1 MIKLNHIDK
10 MDYIYENFG
19 DERFQEFCST
29 LIAKEFPNL
38 QAFPVGQPDG
48 GRDSLVY
55 FMDSPQ
61 KDFIIFQVK
70 YVRNPKSIVEPHKW
84 LTKIVADE
92 APKIQQLIPKGA
104 KEFYILTNV
113 DGTAHLDSG
122 SKDKVNDILE
132 NNISIPAQCW
142 WRDDIS
148 RRFEKDPMFKWSFPE
163 ILNGQD
169 ILNSLIFFNSNEN
182 NENREAII
190 NAYLTD
196 QYRIDNEV
204 KFKQIDLQNKLID
217 LYTDVPLRVKE
228 FNRKDKKLLKILE
241 SVENSNIIIN
251 NEDYNIHG
259 FLHRE
264 EGFGAAKFLL
274 SKDVQNGI
282 ERILLEGGPGQGKST
297 ISQYICQVHRAKLLN
312 KLEDLKLLP
321 ENICL
326 CPVRIPFKIDLRHIA
341 SWIEKKNPY
350 DALLNEDVF
359 NHIWAKTLESFM
371 VGHISYHSPN
381 SNFTIS
387 DLITIIKKKPI
398 LIVFDGFDE
407 IADINIRHEVI
418 DFIERG
424 IERLKANTNFI
435 QVLITSRPAAFS
447 NANGFPVDKY
457 PHFELTDITNS
468 CTKEYVEKWIKANK
482 LENREG
488 NEIKRLV
495 EEKLQASHLKE
506 LAKSP
511 MQLAIF
517 ISLLRTRGESLPNKR
532 TALYDSYIDL
542 FFNRESEKNQIIRE
556 NRDLIIDIHK
566 YLAWILH
573 SEAEL
578 YNNNG
583 TITFKTLVDR
593 IKNYLEKEGYET
605 GIADKLFQAVQERVC
620 ALVSRVQGTYEFEV
634 QPLREYFCARYLYQ
648 TAPYSPAGK
657 EKTGTKP
664 ERFSAIAR
672 DFYWNNV
679 VRFYAGCFDK
689 GELPMLVDELKELQ
703 NDEFLQY
710 TNYPRLLTSQLL
722 SDWVFTQYPKY
733 LKDVVKIILDGINI
747 SGIVNQNKRFY
758 GGDEPI
764 MLPNECGR
772 VEIIKECFRQLKY
785 FPNKD
790 YANELIGLIVNN
802 YHEIVLDLW
811 LEELGNIHSENI
823 LQWLEYAYRMQ
834 IIHKID
840 ENILVNII
848 LQDANMDSQEQK
860 IQVAINGNR
869 IEIINTNLEIKKIAL
884 NGILSGKISIMPQRK
899 RHTSSLQYL
908 STILHPY
915 IIDDI
920 IHENRITNDSFSQYI
935 NNRFGSSNSFR
946 EENEKNLSIVNFS
959 GDYIDELI
967 KEINDKISDYLN
979 ANISEWKINLENWDI
994 LIEEM
999 RSKFGDRWA
1008 LNISAVI
1015 ISGIKGFKTL
1025 DKEYR
1030 SLMDSSLSL
1039 CKRVKYA
1046 RAKSGDIGYW
1056 EQQLSV
1062 SNNLMFTYLVFL
1074 TWATP
1079 KVIANLCGRIQ
1090 KDLEEFSKSDIRL
1103 LSNYLK
1109 KTTRHSTIRNAQA
1122 KELIESSQFKS
1133 LSFDIKYLISLRFP
1147 NEIQSRLICS
1157 QKDNISSFFDIEIIQ
1172 EKLQFLISM
1181 YLKTPN
1187 NSDLLSKIREY
1198 YNLCS
1203 NSKVDTEYILHMY
1216 FRFQND
1222 NNIKIP
1228 IDIAKNIMN
1237 DSKSYP
1243 IVIAS
1248 IAEKSCRLYAN
1259 KNVKAVGK
1267 IAKEKKWFD

>member
-1 MIKLNHIDK
+1 
-10 MDYIYENFG
+10 MDYIYENLG

-29 LIAKEFPNL
+29 LIAKEYPNL

-48 GRDSLVY
+48 GRDSLAY

-70 YVRNPKSIVEPHKW
+70 YVRNPKSILEPHKW
-84 LTKIVADE
+84 LTKIIADE

-113 DGTAHLDSG
+113 DGTAHLGSG

-148 RRFEKDPMFKWSFPE
+148 RRFEKDPMFKWSYPE

-217 LYTDVPLRVKE
+217 LYTDVPLRIKK
-228 FNRKDKKLLKILE
+228 FNRKDRKLFKILE
-241 SVENSNIIIN
+241 SIENSNIIIS
-251 NEDYNIHG
+251 NEDFNIHG
-259 FLHRE
+259 LFHRE
-264 EGFGAAKFLL
+264 EGVGAAKFLL
-274 SKDVQNGI
+274 SQNVQNGI

-312 KLEDLKLLP
+312 KREDLKLLP
-321 ENICL
+321 EHICR

-350 DALLNEDVF
+350 DAQLSEDVF
-359 NHIWAKTLESFM
+359 NHIWSKTLESFM
-371 VGHISYHSPN
+371 IGHISYHSPN

-418 DFIERG
+418 DFIEKG
-424 IERLKANTNFI
+424 IERFKANTNFI

-468 CTKEYVEKWIKANK
+468 CTKEYVEKWVKANK

-495 EEKLQASHLKE
+495 EEKLQVSHLKE

-583 TITFKTLVDR
+583 TITFNTLVDK
-593 IKNYLEKEGYET
+593 IKKYLVKEGYET
-605 GIADKLFQAVQERVC
+605 EIADKLFQAVQERVC

-648 TAPYSPAGK
+648 TAPYSPVGK
-657 EKTGTKP
+657 EKSGTKP

-703 NDEFLQY
+703 NDDLLQY

-747 SGIVNQNKRFY
+747 TGIINQNSRFY

-772 VEIIKECFRQLKY
+772 VEIIKECFEQLKH
-785 FPNKD
+785 FPDKD

-802 YHEIVLDLW
+802 SHEIVLELW
-811 LEELGNIHSENI
+811 LKELDNIGFEKK

-840 ENILVNII
+840 KDILSNII
-848 LQDANMDSQEQK
+848 LQDADLNSQEQK
-860 IQVAINGNR
+860 IQIIINGNR
-869 IEIINTNLEIKKIAL
+869 MDIINANLNIKKIAL
-884 NGILSGKISIMPQRK
+884 NGILSGNISIMPQRK
-899 RHTSSLQYL
+899 SQTSSLQYL

-915 IIDDI
+915 IISNI
-920 IHENRITNDSFSQYI
+920 IYENRIINDSFSFYI
-935 NNRFGSSNSFR
+935 NRFGGSNTFREDNENTLFGVNSSN
-946 EENEKNLSIVNFS
+946 
-959 GDYIDELI
+959 DYIDEVI
-967 KEINDKISDYLN
+967 TNINRKLSNTLN
-979 ANISEWKINLENWDI
+979 VNIEEWQTSLENWDT
-994 LIEEM
+994 LIEEI
-999 RSKFGDRWA
+999 RGEFGDRWA
-1008 LNISAVI
+1008 LNVSAII
-1015 ISGIKGFKTL
+1015 ISGIKGSKTF
-1025 DKEYR
+1025 DKEYC
-1030 SLMDSSLSL
+1030 SLRDSSISL
-1039 CKRVKYA
+1039 CKRVNYA
-1046 RAKSGDIGYW
+1046 RTKSGDIGYW
-1056 EQQLSV
+1056 EQQLIV
-1062 SNNLMFTYLVFL
+1062 SNNLMFAYLVFL

-1079 KVIANLCGRIQ
+1079 KVIITLSSKIQ
-1090 KDLEEFSKSDIRL
+1090 KDLADFSKDDIRS

-1122 KELIESSQFKS
+1122 KVLIESSEFKS
-1133 LSFDIKYLISLRFP
+1133 LPFDIKYLISFRFP
-1147 NEIQSRLICS
+1147 NEVQSNLICS
-1157 QKDNISSFFDIEIIQ
+1157 QKNNISSFFKLEIIQ
-1172 EKLQFLISM
+1172 EKFQSLIFE
-1181 YLKTPN
+1181 YLKMPN
-1187 NSDLLSKIREY
+1187 KLESLREIKEY
-1198 YNLCS
+1198 YKLYS
-1203 NSKVDTEYILHMY
+1203 NSKIDIEYISHHY
-1216 FRFQND
+1216 FRFQNG

-1228 IDIAKNIMN
+1228 IDIAKKIMK

-1243 IVIAS
+1243 RIIAS
-1248 IAEKSCRLYAN
+1248 IAEKACRLYAN
-1259 KNVKAVGK
+1259 KNVKAVGR
-1267 IAKEKKWFD
+1267 IAKDKKWFD